1 MPKKLTGADLVTLMR
16 GARFKFREI
25 HEKMA
30 ELGLEPI
37 SMGHMSN
44 IQQLASPCSDEHFD
58 ILLQTA
64 KALVPESFKQA
75 APRRRKLG

>member
-1 MPKKLTGADLVTLMR
+1 MPKTLTGADLVTIMR

-25 HEKMA
+25 HEKMV
-30 ELGLEPI
+30 ELKLEPI

-58 ILLQTA
+58 ILLKTA
-64 KALVPESFKQA
+64 KALVPEAFKQRA
-75 APRRRKLG
+75 TGRRKAG